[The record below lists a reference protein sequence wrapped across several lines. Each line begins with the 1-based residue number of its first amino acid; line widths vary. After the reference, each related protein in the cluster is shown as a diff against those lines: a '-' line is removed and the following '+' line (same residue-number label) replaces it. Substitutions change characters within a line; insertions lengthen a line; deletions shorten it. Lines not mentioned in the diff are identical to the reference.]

1 MKNAEQ
7 VKQEAIENC
16 EKVIQEILNSRD
28 DVSTIPGFWIHAI
41 KMCEERIKKINLE
54 DN

>member
-7 VKQEAIENC
+7 VKQEAIEAC
-16 EKVIQEILNSRD
+16 EKVIQELINSRD
-28 DVSTIPGFWIHAI
+28 DVSTIPGFWMGAI
-41 KMCEERIKKINLE
+41 KLCEERIKKINLE